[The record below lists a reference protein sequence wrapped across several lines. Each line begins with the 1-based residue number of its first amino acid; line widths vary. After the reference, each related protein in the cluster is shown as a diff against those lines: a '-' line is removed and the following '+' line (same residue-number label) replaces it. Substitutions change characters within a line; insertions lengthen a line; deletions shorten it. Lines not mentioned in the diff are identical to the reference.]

1 MRAAITPERNT
12 IILSDPNIPIK
23 RYHSVDAIKEKL
35 HPKFENV
42 TANDIKLWKVDIS
55 LEEPNEKLVTV
66 NTKINVNIKEELGAL
81 KSRLRTCFTFPDGTE
96 DEHIVIN
103 RECGGSEKEIV
114 CLVDDEDLASVIWTQ
129 GFKPFSSWT
138 FPQIKTLFG
147 LTADSYIDLP
157 RFDGELANTT
167 DYEKILG
174 HDLEDIAMKHKTCI
188 HVTSANEATRR
199 EFISPILHGVAFCY
213 DGEVKV
219 CPEYELSGSH
229 GKGPVNWVIKIGD
242 TIIVVIEAKREDINQ
257 GVGQNA
263 IQLQASSQRNK
274 KKRTYNEAL
283 REDVMYGM
291 VSTGV
296 DWVIIKLV
304 TTGEY
309 NDSDNGNVEV
319 LLSSRTP
326 FTFPINESS
335 IKALCLANQVV
346 FNRQIESQESL
357 KRRTSLCEIDHL
369 KYAGKILAERLSVSG
384 ERSINMIANTN
395 SLRSYGDGNHF
406 LIQKII
412 FGAYNICGNDLLKP

>member
-1 MRAAITPERNT
+1 MLYRHHSNKNRNVAQG
-12 IILSDPNIPIK
+12 
-23 RYHSVDAIKEKL
+23 RYQREAS
-35 HPKFENV
+35 PKFQW
-42 TANDIKLWKVDIS
+42 TANRGQITL
-55 LEEPNEKLVTV
+55 T
-66 NTKINVNIKEELGAL
+66 AL

-114 CLVDDEDLASVIWTQ
+114 CLVDDEDLAS
-129 GFKPFSSWT
+129 PFSSWT

-357 KRRTSLCEIDHL
+357 KRVKTEN
-369 KYAGKILAERLSVSG
+369 K
-384 ERSINMIANTN
+384 
-395 SLRSYGDGNHF
+395 
-406 LIQKII
+406 
-412 FGAYNICGNDLLKP
+412 